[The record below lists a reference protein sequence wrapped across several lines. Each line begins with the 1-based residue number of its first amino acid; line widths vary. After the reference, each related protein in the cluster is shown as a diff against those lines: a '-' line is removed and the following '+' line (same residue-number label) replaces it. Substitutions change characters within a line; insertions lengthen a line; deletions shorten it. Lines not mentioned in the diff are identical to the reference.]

1 MSKLID
7 ISIFVI
13 SNYILTEISMLFC
26 CNIIPIEFSTSY
38 YYYYYYAQ
46 LFLLLSLPICQI

>member
-38 YYYYYYAQ
+38 YYYYAQ